1 MLVVCAV
8 LKGRDRRFDFFK
20 LTNNGLQCSA
30 GNGLASGR
38 YDFIL
43 GLIGWDFVLP
53 LKWIDS
59 MLC

>member
-1 MLVVCAV
+1 VLAVRAV
-8 LKGRDRRFDFFK
+8 LKGRGQRFGFFK
-20 LTNNGLQCSA
+20 SANNGLQCSA